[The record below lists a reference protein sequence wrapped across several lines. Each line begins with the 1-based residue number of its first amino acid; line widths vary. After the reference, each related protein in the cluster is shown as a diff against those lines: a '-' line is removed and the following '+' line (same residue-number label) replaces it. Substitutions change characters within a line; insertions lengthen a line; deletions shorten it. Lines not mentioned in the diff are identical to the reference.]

1 MAEMYLTDKLMGQNL
16 DGHSSRM
23 SLDGIDEFS
32 SQLEHN
38 NDSDVEEDMYVLI
51 GFLSQV
57 FFSQKSLIISKKYTS
72 ELWLVSMCINLKR
85 IGLCLNVIWDNL
97 IFMNIKI
104 SQSTFRPKFPLWRRK
119 YK

>member
-51 GFLSQV
+51 GFLSHL
-57 FFSQKSLIISKKYTS
+57 FFA
-72 ELWLVSMCINLKR
+72 
-85 IGLCLNVIWDNL
+85 
-97 IFMNIKI
+97 
-104 SQSTFRPKFPLWRRK
+104 
-119 YK
+119 